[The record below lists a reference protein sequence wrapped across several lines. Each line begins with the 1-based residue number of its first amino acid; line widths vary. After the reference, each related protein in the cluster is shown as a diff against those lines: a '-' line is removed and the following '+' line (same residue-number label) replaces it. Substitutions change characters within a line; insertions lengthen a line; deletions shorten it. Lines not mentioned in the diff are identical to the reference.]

1 MTPFLPRNT
10 QEDAALGARLEAP
23 LTRFHRITAAILG
36 LVVVSVCTADLV
48 LSAPATPSSETTP
61 TCDVPARTQDQFTAL
76 LVGSEIA
83 TPAATTD
90 GQTLPEGVPA
100 DADTAAAME
109 QIVNLWL
116 ACQNAG
122 EQLRAWS
129 LFSDGYLY
137 RLLSRQG
144 GLSGE
149 AYRTLATPAPVADE
163 AAVVLAIEGE
173 RLLPDG
179 RYGATV
185 TLAYPSVP
193 MPKRFFFFF
202 TGIDGRLVIDGILG
216 EISFSVP

>member
-1 MTPFLPRNT
+1 MFPRGLRT
-10 QEDAALGARLEAP
+10 RSWLSSPAP
-23 LTRFHRITAAILG
+23 
-36 LVVVSVCTADLV
+36 
-48 LSAPATPSSETTP
+48 
-61 TCDVPARTQDQFTAL
+61 
-76 LVGSEIA
+76 EIA

-90 GQTLPEGVPA
+90 GQTLPAGVPA
-100 DADTAAAME
+100 DADAAATMKRM
-109 QIVNLWL
+109 VHLWL

-122 EQLRAWS
+122 EPLRAWS

-149 AYRTLATPAPVADE
+149 AYRALATPAPVADE

-185 TLAYPSVP
+185 TIEYPSVP

-202 TGIDGRLVIDGILG
+202 TEIDGRLVIDGILG

>member
-1 MTPFLPRNT
+1 M
-10 QEDAALGARLEAP
+10 D
-23 LTRFHRITAAILG
+23 
-36 LVVVSVCTADLV
+36 VVVRIRGRRIAVTVVAVVQIWVATASLAV
-48 LSAPATPSSETTP
+48 SAPATPSPATTP
-61 TCDVPARTQDQFTAL
+61 GCDVPARNQDEIRAL
-76 LVGSEIA
+76 LADTEIA

-90 GQTLPEGVPA
+90 GQTLPQGVPA
-100 DADTAAAME
+100 DADRAATME
-109 QIVNLWL
+109 RLVHLWL

-129 LFSDGYLY
+129 LFSEGYLY

-149 AYRTLATPAPVADE
+149 ALRALATPAPVAAE
-163 AAVVLAIEGE
+163 PAVVLAIEGE

-185 TLAYPSVP
+185 TLRYSSVP

-202 TGIDGRLVIDGILG
+202 TEIDDRLVIDGILG

>member
-1 MTPFLPRNT
+1 VV
-10 QEDAALGARLEAP
+10 
-23 LTRFHRITAAILG
+23 TAAAVAQIWNSAAG
-36 LVVVSVCTADLV
+36 PA
-48 LSAPATPSSETTP
+48 LSLPATPSSVP
-61 TCDVPARTQDQFTAL
+61 APVCDLPARTPDEVAAL
-76 LVGSEIA
+76 LAASGIA
-83 TPAATTD
+83 TPAATTE

-100 DADTAAAME
+100 DAELTAAME
-109 QIVNLWL
+109 RMVHLWL

-122 EQLRAWS
+122 EPLRAWS

-144 GLSGE
+144 GLSGQ
-149 AYRTLATPAPVADE
+149 AYRALATPALAADE

-185 TLAYPSVP
+185 TLEYPSVP
-193 MPKRFFFFF
+193 MPKQFFFFF
-202 TGIDGRLVIDGILG
+202 AEIDGRLVIDGILG